1 METQESGIDCEKPYY
16 SKIFDQVESPMV
28 DFSGIVKF
36 CPETRNLIHLDA
48 QISFVNID
56 TFLEGYRLVESQE
69 IRSIPMNRRILEEAG
84 DKATDSVEGGQDA
97 EGATDEPI
105 KNEEESSEPIE
116 GNEPV
121 DEGTSDD
128 KNVLKGFRTFDPFVI
143 DYNDS
148 FKKVKDTID
157 LEKGS
162 MFHIVRN
169 YEMPEED
176 PMDLFLFLFQGKGFL
191 LNIKNSINHY
201 IDLKIQDHIKNEI
214 VVSRCFITFLIFSA
228 VP

>member
-1 METQESGIDCEKPYY
+1 
-16 SKIFDQVESPMV
+16 
-28 DFSGIVKF
+28 
-36 CPETRNLIHLDA
+36 
-48 QISFVNID
+48 
-56 TFLEGYRLVESQE
+56 
-69 IRSIPMNRRILEEAG
+69 MNRRILEEAG
-84 DKATDSVEGGQDA
+84 DKATDAVEGGQDA

-116 GNEPV
+116 GDEPV

-128 KNVLKGFRTFDPFVI
+128 KNVLKGFRSFDPFVI

-148 FKKVKDTID
+148 FEKVKDTID

-176 PMDLFLFLFQGKGFL
+176 PIDLFLFLFQGKGFL

-214 VVSRCFITFLIFSA
+214 VVSRGFLYFFNI
-228 VP
+228 